1 MPFKSEKQRKYL
13 YANEP
18 EVAESWAKKEKRK
31 KKKKHSQAEK
41 NRAVERITQ

>member
-31 KKKKHSQAEK
+31 KKKHSQEEK
-41 NRAVERITQ
+41 NKAVERITK